1 VLFYPYW
8 KDIYIN
14 KGEMNMFGI
23 GPTELLVIFL
33 VIFLLFGAKRLP
45 ELARSLGRSMNEFKQ
60 GLHSTV
66 SEIEREIEQDRSQD
80 EKPKSRQGWSRKH
93 PRAIILEY
101 MI

>member
-1 VLFYPYW
+1 
-8 KDIYIN
+8 
-14 KGEMNMFGI
+14 MFGI

-66 SEIEREIEQDRSQD
+66 SEIEREIEQDRSQE
-80 EKPKSRQGWSRKH
+80 EKPKSQQG
-93 PRAIILEY
+93 
-101 MI
+101 